1 MKGLAMTTYIDRNV
15 LNRFDRWAM
24 RVSDLTMSNPLS
36 IRADATIR
44 EAIAFLAARGAKAAL
59 VANEAGRPI
68 GVFGLADLV
77 GAIRDHDADASTV
90 FNMQTSDLMTPFV
103 SVVSADT
110 PVQGVVDEL
119 LDCKVDHVYVA
130 DDTGVIV
137 GAVGIEDLIRH
148 LHEST
153 AEAAELD
160 CTTAS

>member
-1 MKGLAMTTYIDRNV
+1 MTTYIDRNV

-44 EAIAFLAARGAKAAL
+44 EAIAFLATRGTKAAL

-68 GVFGLADLV
+68 GVFSLADLV

-153 AEAAELD
+153 AEPSDPD
-160 CTTAS
+160 CTMAC

>member
-1 MKGLAMTTYIDRNV
+1 MTTYIDRKA

-44 EAIAFLAARGAKAAL
+44 EAIAFLAMRGTKAAL

-68 GVFGLADLV
+68 GVFSLADLV
-77 GAIRDHDADASTV
+77 GAIRDHEADASTV
-90 FNMQTSDLMTPFV
+90 FSMQTSDLMTPFV

-110 PVQGVVDEL
+110 PVQGVIDDL